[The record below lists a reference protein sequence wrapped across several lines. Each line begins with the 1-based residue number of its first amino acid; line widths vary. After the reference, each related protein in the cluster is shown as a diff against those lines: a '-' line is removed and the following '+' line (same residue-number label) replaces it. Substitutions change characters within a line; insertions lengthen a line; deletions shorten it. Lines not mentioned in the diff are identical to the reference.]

1 MEKSDVYITGKLFG
15 VEAQMKSEQDWYY
28 INNKTKPV
36 FDFIQNFTSDSIA
49 NKLSEESESQ
59 SEPITKDAGVP
70 LSRLVYNE
78 TSGIARDILKAGPA
92 GSEVVAAADIDG
104 TEVSR
109 YCAPLYEPFA
119 PIPSDSPPEKRSSSP
134 VSASTK

>member
-1 MEKSDVYITGKLFG
+1 MEKSDVYITGKIFG

-104 TEVSR
+104 PTTTTINNYKQTIDKQTE
-109 YCAPLYEPFA
+109 
-119 PIPSDSPPEKRSSSP
+119 DSLRILE
-134 VSASTK
+134 